1 MSTEVKIPSVGESVQ
16 EGMIDMDTFVLK
28 SGSNKG
34 HRRIWIEGGRLIN
47 CGLPRG
53 MKLYRY
59 FHNGFMVLSTFEW
72 DSAKRSGK
80 HTIAG
85 TVDRPIL
92 DLCGQWVSEFIG
104 DNTHFE
110 VTPTDTGI
118 SIKPVTAK
126 VTFA

>member
-1 MSTEVKIPSVGESVQ
+1 
-16 EGMIDMDTFVLK
+16 MDTFVLK

-34 HRRIWIEGGRLIN
+34 NRRIWIEGNRLIA
-47 CGLPRG
+47 CGLQRG
-53 MKLYRY
+53 TKLHRY
-59 FHNGFMVLSTFEW
+59 MVDDTMSLVLAVSDDST
-72 DSAKRSGK
+72 SKRSGK

-85 TVDRPIL
+85 KPDRPIL
-92 DLCGQWVSEFIG
+92 DLCGAWVSEFIG

-126 VTFA
+126 VTFE